1 MYQRIHHCKI
11 KKVSHTENIQK
22 RVSQKDALFL
32 FKKSTE
38 QTHSF
43 VIFVLMIK
51 RLPHITALILATL
64 WLAAG
69 CENDIERINML
80 TNDREMPTVNGT
92 NVKVIYSD
100 SGRVKVQ
107 ILAPTYKQFPNAE
120 KPYME
125 FPDGMEVFFYND
137 SMMIES
143 EIRSDYSIYY
153 TSDRLWHA
161 TGNVVAHRL
170 TNGDALNTEELFW
183 DEEKQLIY
191 SNVYTRVQN
200 EDNTLYGKGGFEAQ
214 QNLDNWFLKGTSGE
228 IMVSD
233 EE

>member
-1 MYQRIHHCKI
+1 
-11 KKVSHTENIQK
+11 
-22 RVSQKDALFL
+22 
-32 FKKSTE
+32 
-38 QTHSF
+38 
-43 VIFVLMIK
+43 MIK